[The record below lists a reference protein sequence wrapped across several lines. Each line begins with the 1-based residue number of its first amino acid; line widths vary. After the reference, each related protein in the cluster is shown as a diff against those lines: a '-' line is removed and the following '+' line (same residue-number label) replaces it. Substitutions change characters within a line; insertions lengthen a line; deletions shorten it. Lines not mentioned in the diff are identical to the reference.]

1 MFLPPLQVCLLDNC
15 DAPLPLFG
23 PGGLLSPS
31 VAVAMSVS
39 ACLLLLS
46 VAVLVFVM
54 QASSDQFLI
63 PKNRNSGSVGVFW
76 RNSKARAG
84 SRDSDNRIIQWEL
97 EG

>member
-1 MFLPPLQVCLLDNC
+1 MIFPTLTILSPCLQVCLLDKC
-15 DAPLPLFG
+15 DDPLPLFG

-54 QASSDQFLI
+54 QASSD
-63 PKNRNSGSVGVFW
+63 
-76 RNSKARAG
+76 
-84 SRDSDNRIIQWEL
+84 
-97 EG
+97 EGTLR

>member
-54 QASSDQFLI
+54 QASSDQ
-63 PKNRNSGSVGVFW
+63 
-76 RNSKARAG
+76 
-84 SRDSDNRIIQWEL
+84 RDSDNRIIQADQPNNNTAKKSWIFL
-97 EG
+97 ALAQLYFFWLIS